1 MKLSAARA
9 LVTGGASGLGE
20 GTVRMIA
27 AAGGKATI
35 IDLASSKGA
44 ELAKELGTNVT
55 FAPCDVTN
63 TKDVE
68 QAVAAAVQAMGG
80 INLNV
85 NCAGISPAQR
95 MVGRD
100 GKLFDLDLFRKTIEI
115 NLIGAFDVIRQAA
128 GAMAKNEPG
137 DSGERG
143 VIINVSSVA
152 AIEGQKG
159 QAAYTASK
167 GGLLALTLML
177 ARDLADVGVRVNNI
191 CPGVMDT
198 PMLAGVDEKRR
209 EGIINL
215 NVFPKRLGT
224 PADFAQ
230 LVRFLAENEMMNGEV
245 VRLDAAVR
253 L

>member
-1 MKLSAARA
+1 MQLSTVRA

-20 GTVRMIA
+20 GTVRAIV
-27 AAGGKATI
+27 AAGGMATI
-35 IDLASSKGA
+35 IDLATSKGA
-44 ELAKELGTNVT
+44 QLAAELGPNAT
-55 FAPCDVTN
+55 FAPCDVTQ
-63 TKDVE
+63 TD
-68 QAVAAAVQAMGG
+68 QVAEAVQLAVSAMGTV
-80 INLNV
+80 NLNV

-95 MVGRD
+95 MIGRD
-100 GKLFDLDLFRKTIEI
+100 GSLFNLDLFRKTIEI
-115 NLIGAFDVIRQAA
+115 NLIGTFDVIRQAA
-128 GAMAKNEPG
+128 GVMSKNEPG
-137 DSGERG
+137 SSGERG
-143 VIINVSSVA
+143 VVINVSSVA

-177 ARDLADVGVRVNNI
+177 ARDLADVGIRVNTI

-224 PADFAQ
+224 PADFAH
-230 LVRFLAENEMMNGEV
+230 LVKFLTENEMMNGEV
-245 VRLDAAVR
+245 VRLDAAVG

>member
-68 QAVAAAVQAMGG
+68 QAVAAAVRAMGG

>member
-1 MKLSAARA
+1 MKFSAVRA
-9 LVTGGASGLGE
+9 IVTGGASGLGE
-20 GTVRMIA
+20 GTVRAIA
-27 AAGGKATI
+27 EAGGLVTI
-35 IDLASSKGA
+35 FDLPASQGA
-44 ELAKELGTNVT
+44 ELAAELGPSVA
-55 FAPCDVTN
+55 FVSCDVTN
-63 TKDVE
+63 ATNVTQSIE
-68 QAVAAAVQAMGG
+68 QAISAMGS
-80 INLNV
+80 INLTV

-95 MVGRD
+95 VVGRD
-100 GKLFDLDLFRKTIEI
+100 GKLFDLDLFRRTLET
-115 NLIGAFDVIRQAA
+115 NLVGAFDVIRNSAA
-128 GAMAKNEPG
+128 MMSRNAPG

-152 AIEGQKG
+152 AIEGQRG

-177 ARDLADVGVRVNNI
+177 ARELSEIGIRVNSI

-198 PMLAGVDEKRR
+198 PMLAGIDERRR

-224 PADFAQ
+224 PSDFAH
-230 LVRFLAENEMMNGEV
+230 LVRFLVENEMMNGEV

>member
-68 QAVAAAVQAMGG
+68 KAVAAAVQAMGG

>member
-68 QAVAAAVQAMGG
+68 RAVAAAVQAMGG

>member
-1 MKLSAARA
+1 MQLSSARA

-44 ELAKELGTNVT
+44 DLAKELGANVT

-68 QAVAAAVQAMGG
+68 QAIATAVQAMGG

-137 DSGERG
+137 ASGERG

-224 PADFAQ
+224 PTDFAH

>member
-1 MKLSAARA
+1 MKISSARA

-20 GTVRMIA
+20 GTVRMIS

-44 ELAKELGTNVT
+44 ELAKELGPNVT

-68 QAVAAAVQAMGG
+68 EAVATAVQAMGG

-143 VIINVSSVA
+143 VVINVSSVA

-198 PMLAGVDEKRR
+198 PMLAGVDDKRR

-224 PADFAQ
+224 PADFAN